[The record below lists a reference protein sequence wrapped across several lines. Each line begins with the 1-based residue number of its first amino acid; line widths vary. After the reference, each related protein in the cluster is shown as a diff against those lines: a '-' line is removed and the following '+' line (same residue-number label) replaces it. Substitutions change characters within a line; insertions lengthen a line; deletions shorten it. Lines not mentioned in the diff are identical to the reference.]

1 MEYVLKTMKD
11 GSKVTVKDVQNV
23 LLSMMK
29 DIDKLCK
36 KNHIEYV
43 LTGGST
49 LGAIRH
55 KGFIPWDDDMDIA
68 MTREEYKR
76 FLKALEK
83 DLDKTKYTYHSF
95 EVNKKYNVVAGPA
108 MKIRKKGTY
117 LKETNVLLPNKCKD
131 SDGVFID
138 VFIYDHMAGSMILDF
153 PLRAINTLL
162 MPIAVFFEN
171 IGWNPILTKSLFR
184 MNAVLY
190 GKLFKHSKY
199 MGDELTWV
207 YSKITHPLRY
217 FETDL
222 FPAQYV
228 PFEDTKLPVQHDYD
242 AYLSKHY
249 GPHYMDIPPK
259 KKQFAKHILDINLN
273 GDTKED

>member
-1 MEYVLKTMKD
+1 MKYILKTMKD
-11 GSKVTVKDVQNV
+11 GTEVTVKDVQNI
-23 LLSMMK
+23 LLDMIK
-29 DIDKLCK
+29 DIDELCK
-36 KNHIEYV
+36 KNNIEYV

-68 MTREEYKR
+68 MKRSEYHK
-76 FLKALEK
+76 FIKALKK
-83 DLDKTKYTYHSF
+83 DLNKEKYTFHCY

-117 LKETNVLLPNKCKD
+117 LKESNVLLPNQCKD
-131 SDGVFID
+131 SDGIFID
-138 VFIYDHMAGSMILDF
+138 VFIYDHMAKSTIFDI

-171 IGWNPILTKSLFR
+171 IHINPIPIKALFR
-184 MNAVLY
+184 FNAVLY
-190 GKLFKHSKY
+190 GKLCSKSKY

-217 FETDL
+217 LETDL
-222 FPAQYV
+222 FPVQYV
-228 PFEDTKLPVQHDYD
+228 PFENIELPVQHDYD
-242 AYLSKHY
+242 AYLKKHY
-249 GPHYMDIPPK
+249 GPNYMTPPPK
-259 KKQFAKHILDINLN
+259 KKQFAKHIVDINLN
-273 GDTKED
+273 GDQPE